1 MAMSLMCSLLAHPVL
16 STFLQY
22 TRRRPTEYTAR
33 DERSTNYYAPV
44 RGAEYCGEHI
54 FSHLSRGSASISS
67 EPLVRTSPNFLRVL
81 PMAVARPVSGGVAIC
96 YVGLRPVC
104 ERHFCTKWLA
114 MKKACSNWLTG
125 GNTGPGRFLICTI
138 VLLRKLSRTSLRV
151 WLMQAFSGIV
161 HSVFRSRVKSAE
173 PTRIWLRY
181 FIIMPYIYGTCVFF
195 LNFLV
200 MCCPGSV
207 IAITA
212 MADWTENLHEK
223 RWFGDKQIQLKPDS
237 YYILNVFC
245 VRRDRYERSSQF
257 CNRWSKGVLTL
268 YVPLFTLECD
278 VICTSLWGCGRRR
291 AAPAKSLV
299 KQRTERWFI
308 LILLR

>member
-1 MAMSLMCSLLAHPVL
+1 
-16 STFLQY
+16 
-22 TRRRPTEYTAR
+22 
-33 DERSTNYYAPV
+33 
-44 RGAEYCGEHI
+44 
-54 FSHLSRGSASISS
+54 
-67 EPLVRTSPNFLRVL
+67 
-81 PMAVARPVSGGVAIC
+81 MAVARPVSGGVAIC
-96 YVGLRPVC
+96 YVRPVC
-104 ERHFCTKWLA
+104 ERHFCTKWLS

-125 GNTGPGRFLICTI
+125 GNTGPGRFLISTI
-138 VLLRKLSRTSLRV
+138 VLLRKLSCTSLRV
-151 WLMQAFSGIV
+151 WLMQAFSGTV
-161 HSVFRSRVKSAE
+161 HPVFRSRVKSAE

-195 LNFLV
+195 FLIFWSCAV
-200 MCCPGSV
+200 HARLLLSRR
-207 IAITA
+207 
-212 MADWTENLHEK
+212 WRTENLHEK

-237 YYILNVFC
+237 YYIRNVFC
-245 VRRDRYERSSQF
+245 VRWDRYERSSQF

-278 VICTSLWGCGRRR
+278 VICTSLWGCGGRR